1 MRGGDAI
8 LAGGGG
14 WGGVRIVPRNSPR
27 RGAGGT
33 RVLGPH
39 PMPVLGAPGACHGCA
54 LPLCLC
60 WGGRRNKR
68 ITLLEVPSGDLSFI
82 LKLSTNGFRRAL
94 PNGVMEDPQKCC
106 MAPGGR
112 TWLGHNVPS
121 CLPTADVCSLFSSK
135 NTKSVFRREASPT
148 GSPPSSACGEI
159 MLISGCERQN

>member
-121 CLPTADVCSLFSSK
+121 CLPTADVCSLF
-135 NTKSVFRREASPT
+135 
-148 GSPPSSACGEI
+148 PPKTLNPCLGERHPQQAH
-159 MLISGCERQN
+159 LLPQPAGK